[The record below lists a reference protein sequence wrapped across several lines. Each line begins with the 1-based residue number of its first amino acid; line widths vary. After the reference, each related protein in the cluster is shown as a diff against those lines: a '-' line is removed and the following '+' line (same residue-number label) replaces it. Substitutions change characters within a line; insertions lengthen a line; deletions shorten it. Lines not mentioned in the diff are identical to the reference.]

1 MKTPTATIK
10 PEATSLPAADVE
22 STPTV
27 QPASMPQILAE
38 VQRDSL
44 LAPEEFLDE
53 IVASGG
59 GE

>member
-1 MKTPTATIK
+1 MKTPTATVK
-10 PEATSLPAADVE
+10 PEATSLPANVE
-22 STPTV
+22 RTPAV